1 MCPIIMA
8 LTVCAGVWSCCA
20 TTGDRPPPCSG
31 FTFTAVDDRRG
42 VLFGGKNE
50 MGRMNSVYNIDL
62 LTMVKYSSLY
72 NELPFTSEYT
82 IILQT
87 WSKLSQSGGGSWPEE
102 RSGHA
107 ACCLNYGQQ
116 YPQLLVT
123 GGRNREDKPLSDAW
137 VLDVERRQWRK
148 A

>member
-1 MCPIIMA
+1 MRSLYPIIIA
-8 LTVCAGVWSCCA
+8 LTVCTGVWSCPA
-20 TTGDRPPPCSG
+20 TTGDRPPPCAG
-31 FTFTAVDDRRG
+31 FTFTTVDDRRG

-50 MGRMNSVYNIDL
+50 MSRMNSVYIIAL
-62 LTMVKYSSLY
+62 LTMVKYSSLMSY
-72 NELPFTSEYT
+72 HSHVN

-87 WSKLSQSGGGSWPEE
+87 WSKLSQSGGASWPEE
-102 RSGHA
+102 RLCHA

-123 GGRNREDKPLSDAW
+123 GGLDREDKPLSDAW
-137 VLDVERRQWRK
+137 ILDIERRQWRK